1 MKQIILVGIG
11 GGVGS
16 IFRYLIQIITN
27 KFYGDNFP
35 LATFATN
42 IIGCLLIGLLMGYF
56 SKHQNIH
63 SDWSLLLVMGFCGGF
78 TTFSTFSSENLIL
91 IQTGSYFTA
100 VVYILGSLIL
110 GLLAVLA
117 GFLLMK

>member
-100 VVYILGSLIL
+100 IVYILGSLIL